1 MQCILLFILIII
13 FCLIPKHSLTI
24 FLIFQAHNVDEDIPI
39 GTSILKVKAAD
50 ADSGSNADIEYYVSD
65 DHFTVNSK
73 GIVSNAKRLVSGYSF
88 WRNTLL
94 FEISNI

>member
-1 MQCILLFILIII
+1 M
-13 FCLIPKHSLTI
+13 TI
-24 FLIFQAHNVDEDIPI
+24 FQLNTWTFYNRSYFSYQAHNVAEDIPI

-73 GIVSNAKRLVSGYSF
+73 GIVSNAKRLVSYIFIHNGF
-88 WRNTLL
+88 TLNKK
-94 FEISNI
+94 ITNR